1 VEFSP
6 DGSTLGSGSN
16 DKTVI
21 LWDVATRREKARLLG
36 HQDRISSLA
45 FSPDGGTL
53 ATASADQSVI
63 LWDLTNNRPR
73 VTLRDHRSK
82 LSAVTFGP
90 KGDTLAA
97 GGHDGRIMI
106 WDVAT
111 GAVRTTIEGRK
122 GPIWELVFTPDGAT
136 VAAGVLQTTV
146 ITWDVSLGQIKK
158 TQKAWHNNETTSA
171 ASRPGNN
178 LLALARG
185 RDGTIWL
192 NDINFRRTL
201 GYLKGHHGSVRS
213 MALGPGA
220 TLLASGGHD
229 KLVRIWNLRDE
240 LDRWSRIE
248 KLIDERIES
257 ERRAEAERR
266 RKQKERRDDDKEK

>member
-6 DGSTLGSGSN
+6 DGSTLGSGSA

-21 LWDVATRREKARLLG
+21 LWDVATRREKARLRG
-36 HQDRISSLA
+36 HGDRISSLA

-73 VTLRDHRSK
+73 VTLRDHRSR
-82 LSAVTFGP
+82 LSAVAFGP
-90 KGDTLAA
+90 KGNTLAA

-106 WDVAT
+106 WDVPTAT
-111 GAVRTTIEGRK
+111 VRTTIEGRN
-122 GPIWELVFTPDGAT
+122 GPVWELVFTPDGAT
-136 VAAGVLQTTV
+136 VAAGVFQTTV
-146 ITWDVSLGQIKK
+146 TLWDASTGQIKE
-158 TQKAWHNNETTSA
+158 TRKAWHDNETTSA
-171 ASRPGNN
+171 ASRPGDS

-192 NDINFRRTL
+192 KDVRSRQTL
-201 GYLKGHHGSVRS
+201 GYLRGHHGAVRA
-213 MALGPGA
+213 MALGPDA
-220 TLLASGGHD
+220 TVLASGGQD
-229 KLVRIWNLRDE
+229 KLVRIWDLRDE
-240 LDRWSRIE
+240 LDRWSRIS
-248 KLIDERIES
+248 KLVDDRITS

-266 RKQKERRDDDKEK
+266 RKKEDEKDR